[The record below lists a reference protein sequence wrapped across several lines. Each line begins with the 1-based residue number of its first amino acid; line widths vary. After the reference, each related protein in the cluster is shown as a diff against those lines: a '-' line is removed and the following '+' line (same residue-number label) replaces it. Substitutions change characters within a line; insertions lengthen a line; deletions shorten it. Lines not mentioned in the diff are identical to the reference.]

1 MLLSHTPCSHMLAVC
16 KACFKGRDIR
26 ELEKSLLR
34 EKSMSI
40 FLVVRALEELCYHS
54 LAES

>member
-1 MLLSHTPCSHMLAVC
+1 MLSHTPCSHMLAVC